1 MLMPSSMR
9 STRMCLLAALLACVG
24 LACMSVPARA
34 QQTRDY
40 MLGFEPGGTFLV
52 IDYFGTGGLLSLE
65 HRVPIYGS
73 ANELTLGATLA
84 PAYPLGEAYA
94 RADLRIL
101 FFGIGTTV
109 AYRSVWRDLQFEPD
123 PDGYCLRC
131 DRQGRRAVD
140 SLFERSPGSDAWP
153 YAELRASLFGPFN
166 EYFVGMSSAAVRY
179 EGRDDRTFDWFYT
192 SVYDR
197 GVLGRWETQFYFKHR
212 DWGGIGP
219 YAQLLVLP
227 RGGEHEAQWAF
238 GFNAV
243 TRLGLLRRDDL
254 LFITVLARPGD
265 DSYGQHSYFAPIRA
279 LAIYRVRLTL

>member
-1 MLMPSSMR
+1 MLMPSWMR
-9 STRMCLLAALLACVG
+9 STRVCLLAVLLA
-24 LACMSVPARA
+24 SVSTPALA

-40 MLGFEPGGTFLV
+40 MLGFEPNGTFLLF
-52 IDYFGTGGLLSLE
+52 DYFGTGGQLTLE
-65 HRVPIYGS
+65 HRLPIYGD
-73 ANELTLGATLA
+73 ANDLSLA
-84 PAYPLGEAYA
+84 AALVPAYPLGEAYA

-109 AYRSVWRDLQFEPD
+109 AYRSVWRDLQFEAD
-123 PDGYCLRC
+123 PDGYCLAC
-131 DRQGRRAVD
+131 DREGRREVD
-140 SLFERSPGSDAWP
+140 SFLERSPGSDHWP
-153 YAELRASLFGPFN
+153 YAEVRGSLFGPFN
-166 EYFVGMSSAAVRY
+166 EYFVGMTTAALRY

-197 GVLGRWETQFYFKHR
+197 GFLGRWETQFYFKHR

-227 RGGEHEAQWAF
+227 RGDQHESQWAI

-243 TRLGLLRRDDL
+243 TRLGILRRDDL
-254 LFITVLARPGD
+254 LFITFLARPGD

>member
-1 MLMPSSMR
+1 MLSSSHR
-9 STRMCLLAALLACVG
+9 ACVCLLAALLA
-24 LACMSVPARA
+24 SVSGPALA

-40 MLGFEPGGTFLV
+40 MLGFDPNGTFLLL
-52 IDYFGTGGLLSLE
+52 DYFGTGGQITLE
-65 HRVPIYGS
+65 HRLPIYGDS
-73 ANELTLGATLA
+73 NDLTLGAA
-84 PAYPLGEAYA
+84 VVPAYPLGEAYA

-101 FFGIGTTV
+101 FFGIGTTL
-109 AYRSVWRDLQFEPD
+109 AYRSVWRNLEFEPD

-131 DRQGRRAVD
+131 DREGRREVD
-140 SLFERSPGSDAWP
+140 GFLDRSPGSDDWP
-153 YAELRASLFGPFN
+153 YAEVRASLYGPFN
-166 EYFVGMSSAAVRY
+166 EYFVGTTTAALRY

-197 GVLGRWETQFYFKHR
+197 GFLGRWETQFYFKHR
-212 DWGGIGP
+212 DIGGIGP

-227 RGGEHEAQWAF
+227 RGDKHESQWAI

-243 TRLGLLRRDDL
+243 TRLGILRKDDL
-254 LFITVLARPGD
+254 LFITFLARPGD